1 MSNNVSIE
9 YANGIVKTL
18 EKNLLTREKIVRL
31 TDADSVETAVK
42 ILLECN
48 YGRDGFTGDIDKLLF
63 EEENKVTDI
72 FKELMPS
79 GYALETFV
87 YASDYHNAK
96 ACYKSKIV
104 GKPNPSA
111 LRPSGLFD
119 VQSAFETENYRT
131 LPTRMCEAIAYL
143 DELNQKGQITGATID
158 NVFDKAY
165 YKNVFDDLA
174 KAKKSVVNEYFVLQ
188 VDSLNIK
195 NFARCKKIGL
205 DFSEY
210 RKCFIDG
217 GKTDLKKLETIYSL
231 SLAECKEKMKFG
243 DYAEDFSVLS
253 GDYSAYETFA
263 DNRLIKLF
271 KNQKSD
277 MFSPSPVLGY
287 YLGKL
292 CELKVVR
299 TVLTCKA
306 NKLDRNEIRKRIRET
321 YA

>member
-42 ILLECN
+42 ILLECS
-48 YGRDGFTGDIDKLLF
+48 YGQDSFTGDIDKLLF

-79 GYALETFV
+79 GYALEAFV

-104 GKPNPSA
+104 DKPNPSA
-111 LRPSGLFD
+111 LRHSGIFD
-119 VQSAFETENYRT
+119 VQSAIETLDYRF
-131 LPTRMCEAIAYL
+131 LPLQMREALAYL
-143 DELNQKGQITGATID
+143 DGLDREQITGSVID
-158 NVFDKAY
+158 NVLDKAY

-174 KAKKSVVNEYFVLQ
+174 KAKKSVVYEYFVLQ

-217 GKTDLKKLETIYSL
+217 GKTDLKKLETIYPL
-231 SLAECKEKMKFG
+231 TIEECREKMKFG

-263 DNRLIKLF
+263 DNRLIRLF

-277 MFSPSPVLGY
+277 MFSPSPILGY

>member
-9 YANGIVKTL
+9 YANGIIKTL

-31 TDADSVETAVK
+31 QDADDVDSAVR

-48 YGRDGFTGDIDKLLF
+48 YGSGSFDGDIDALLF
-63 EEENKVTDI
+63 EEENKVTNT

-87 YASDYHNAK
+87 YINDYHNAK

-104 GKPNPSA
+104 GKTNPSA
-111 LRPSGLFD
+111 LRPTGLFD
-119 VQSAFETENYRT
+119 VVGAFETENHRF
-131 LPTRMCEAIAYL
+131 LPTYMQEAIAYL
-143 DELNQKGQITGATID
+143 DELDRKGQITASEID
-158 NVFDKAY
+158 NAFDKAY
-165 YKNVFDDLA
+165 YKNVFSDLE
-174 KAKKSVVNEYFVLQ
+174 KAKKSVAYDYYVLQ

-195 NFARCKKIGL
+195 NFVRCKKIGL
-205 DFSEY
+205 NFSEY
-210 RKCFIDG
+210 SKAFIDG
-217 GKTDLKKLETIYSL
+217 GKTDLNRLKTIYPL
-231 SLAECKEKMKFG
+231 SEEECGEKMKFG
-243 DYAEDFSVLS
+243 EYSEDFAVLVR
-253 GDYSAYETFA
+253 DYSAYETFA
-263 DNRLIKLF
+263 DNRLIRLF
-271 KNQKSD
+271 KKEKSD

-306 NKLDRNEIRKRIRET
+306 NNLDRNEIRKRIRET